1 MKDMEGRTFDRDLD
15 KVALAYLPA
24 EDSART
30 LAFVAEHFPHCV
42 FGYVFSNSELEVRT
56 AFF

>member
-42 FGYVFSNSELEVRT
+42 FGYVFSYSELERL
-56 AFF
+56 FF